1 MTDKLRDAAQ
11 QSEWRRLALQFDY
24 HRMQALSHIRAM
36 LASPSDHAPIAA
48 EFLNQP
54 PLDGEKVLAERI
66 AALAQQDAQAVPMGY
81 KLVPVE
87 PTPEMVDAVC
97 DDVGLCDADKAD
109 EDIRVEYRVAYRAM
123 LAAAPTPPGQ
133 QDAQAVPQPSPT
145 AGMNIAQR
153 ILHVGG
159 RNNAAGYVEFGSIQA
174 VEALVRQVIR
184 DLPELVELENLRHNV
199 KVYREATALTL
210 NAASAAARSTQMD
223 WADGHR
229 RLLRDHGSR

>member
-1 MTDKLRDAAQ
+1 MTDKLREAAQ
-11 QSEWRRLALQFDY
+11 Q
-24 HRMQALSHIRAM
+24 
-36 LASPSDHAPIAA
+36 
-48 EFLNQP
+48 
-54 PLDGEKVLAERI
+54 AERE
-66 AALAQQDAQAVPMGY
+66 AFEAWVAKVQPAY
-81 KLVPVE
+81 W
-87 PTPEMVDAVC
+87 
-97 DDVGLCDADKAD
+97 
-109 EDIRVEYRVAYRAM
+109 RVEAWQTEAWAM
-123 LAAAPTPPGQ
+123 WQSISAAIAQ

-210 NAASAAARSTQMD
+210 NAAPTPPARATLTASEILNMTPESIP
-223 WADGHR
+223 AEHDGA
-229 RLLRDHGSR
+229 LLEYARAVIEAYERKNGKEAP

>member
-1 MTDKLRDAAQ
+1 MTDKLIEAAQ
-11 QSEWRRLALQFDY
+11 QADPDPADIIAGALQTS
-24 HRMQALSHIRAM
+24 RSHAYELM
-36 LASPSDHAPIAA
+36 H
-48 EFLNQP
+48 
-54 PLDGEKVLAERI
+54 K
-66 AALAQQDAQAVPMGY
+66 ALA
-81 KLVPVE
+81 
-87 PTPEMVDAVC
+87 
-97 DDVGLCDADKAD
+97 
-109 EDIRVEYRVAYRAM
+109 
-123 LAAAPTPPGQ
+123 Q

-210 NAASAAARSTQMD
+210 NADPTPPAQRVMLTDLEIKAVLVGIDPETK
-223 WADGHR
+223 
-229 RLLRDHGSR
+229 RLPPGFRNFAYSIIEAYEKKNGIK